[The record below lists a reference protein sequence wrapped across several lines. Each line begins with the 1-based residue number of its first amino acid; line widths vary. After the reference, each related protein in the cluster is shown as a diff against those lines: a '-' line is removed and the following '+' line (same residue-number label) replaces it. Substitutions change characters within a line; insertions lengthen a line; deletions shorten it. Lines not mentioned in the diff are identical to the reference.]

1 MAGVSSV
8 GVAREKAH
16 MANVGRREFIA
27 LLGGAAA
34 WPTLAGGQTRG
45 KIPRVGVLW
54 HAGSAEEEK
63 FPLAQFRAGLQDIG
77 YVEGQNIV
85 LENRFPAEQPERFYA
100 LAEELVRIKVD
111 ILFTVTRLAALAAQR
126 ATKTIPIVFM
136 AVADPVGSK
145 LVNTLARPG
154 GNITGLAN
162 MALELTPKRFELLKE
177 VVGLSRA
184 ALLVNATDPAAGR
197 YVELSNMAVGPLGV
211 TVEPIEVRTPDDFER
226 AFSGISKKGLQGVVT
241 TQDGLIYNEQ
251 PRMFRLALQH
261 RLPLIGYSREMAIN
275 GALMSYG
282 PNNATMFRRAGTFVD
297 KILKGTK
304 GPGDL
309 PVEQPTKFELFINL
323 KTAKALGLDISP
335 LILSRAD
342 EVIE

>member
-1 MAGVSSV
+1 
-8 GVAREKAH
+8 

-34 WPTLAGGQTRG
+34 WPTSAGGQTQG
-45 KIPRVGVLW
+45 KIPTVGVLW
-54 HAGSAEEEK
+54 HAANAEEEK

-77 YVEGQNIV
+77 YVEGRNII

-100 LAEELVRIKVD
+100 LADELARIKVD
-111 ILFTVTRLAALAAQR
+111 ILFAVTRLAALAAQR

-145 LVNTLARPG
+145 LVDTLARPG

-177 VVGLSRA
+177 AVGLSRV

-226 AFSGISKKGLQGVVT
+226 AFFGNQQEGFARRR
-241 TQDGLIYNEQ
+241 N
-251 PRMFRLALQH
+251 H
-261 RLPLIGYSREMAIN
+261 SRW
-275 GALMSYG
+275 
-282 PNNATMFRRAGTFVD
+282 P
-297 KILKGTK
+297 
-304 GPGDL
+304 DL
-309 PVEQPTKFELFINL
+309 
-323 KTAKALGLDISP
+323 
-335 LILSRAD
+335 
-342 EVIE
+342 